1 MEKYLPRKGRD
12 HPDRFL
18 KAYHDFRE
26 QIDITR
32 GGVLPE
38 VDDLVCYML
47 IGFPRVP
54 ADDETGEAARMDAID
69 QRVSI
74 FKALFVEIN
83 KDSPEGFVDEGL
95 RRYDQA
101 ALAAK
106 SLLEEGNERDSC

>member
-1 MEKYLPRKGRD
+1 MEKECGDP
-12 HPDRFL
+12 PDRFIR
-18 KAYHDFRE
+18 AYHEFRD
-26 QIDITR
+26 QVDTTR

-47 IGFPRVP
+47 MGFPPVP
-54 ADDETGEAARMDAID
+54 ADHETGEEARLLAVD

-83 KDSPEGFVDEGL
+83 QDRPEEFVDEGL

-101 ALAAK
+101 SAAAK
-106 SLLEEGNERDSC
+106 AMIGEGSD